1 MAVESTTRKKARSGN
16 PATRAQATPPEPE
29 PQQPGTPTRA
39 TDWVSREGRGDTE
52 AVLLPSGNT
61 ALVRRTGPEAFL
73 EQGLIPDSVT
83 PIIDE
88 AVRSKKGLKP
98 RTKQDLLNDPA
109 AIGSMVE
116 MLDRTLCYA
125 VVEPK
130 VIMPPGCVTCGELN
144 SAKEIRHKDT
154 KHVDYHEFIETP
166 RDADVLYADRV
177 DLDDK
182 MFVMNFCLGG
192 TRDLQKF
199 RHEYGASVAGVLAGA
214 SESSEAV

>member
-1 MAVESTTRKKARSGN
+1 MAVQSTPRKKARSGN
-16 PATRAQATPPEPE
+16 PAVRGQDIPQPPSES
-29 PQQPGTPTRA
+29 GSPTSA
-39 TDWVSREGRGDTE
+39 SNWVSREGRGDTE

-98 RTKQDLLNDPA
+98 RAQQELLNDPA
-109 AIGSMVE
+109 ALGSLVE

-130 VIMPPGCVTCGELN
+130 VSMPPGCVVCSDLDN
-144 SAKEIRHKDT
+144 SKATQHKDA
-154 KHVDYHEFIETP
+154 KHKSYHQFVEFT
-166 RDADVLYADRV
+166 RDDSVLYADRV

-199 RHEYGASVAGVLAGA
+199 RNEYGASVAGVLAGKV
-214 SESSEAV
+214 EQSEAV